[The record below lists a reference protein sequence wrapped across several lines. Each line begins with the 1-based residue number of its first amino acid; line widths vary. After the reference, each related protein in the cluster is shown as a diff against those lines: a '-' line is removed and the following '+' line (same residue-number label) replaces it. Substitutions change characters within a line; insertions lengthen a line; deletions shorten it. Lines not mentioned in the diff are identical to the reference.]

1 MVNWIFNRFPFFEWR
16 MKWNLFGLWGGS
28 WAHWL
33 NWKADNDKKKSLRK
47 TVTTSQSI
55 NGPSMANDRKIWWNQ
70 WRYTQWTDNNIQWSA
85 MECGFYHIPIS
96 TEKRLRSCSFFLFR
110 EIKCFNR
117 IQYSNELFTQRCCTV
132 RHELVCL
139 LSLQNRN
146 RLRWSSYLK

>member
-1 MVNWIFNRFPFFEWR
+1 MVNWIFNRFPFFEWSEIS
-16 MKWNLFGLWGGS
+16 FGLWGGS

-70 WRYTQWTDNNIQWSA
+70 WRYTQWTDNIIQWSA
-85 MECGFYHIPIS
+85 VFTIYQFSQKNDCVHVVI
-96 TEKRLRSCSFFLFR
+96 FFLFR